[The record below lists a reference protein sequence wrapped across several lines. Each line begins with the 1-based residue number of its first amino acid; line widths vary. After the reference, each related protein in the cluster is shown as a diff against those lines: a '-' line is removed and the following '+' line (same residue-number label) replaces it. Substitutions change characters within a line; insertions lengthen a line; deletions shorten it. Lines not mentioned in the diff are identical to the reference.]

1 MNAEQQNTPH
11 VDRSG
16 ARATQRRVAPWV
28 AGGVGVV
35 LVGLLALLAIAK
47 PSTDSASTPLLGRP
61 APQVRSTTYDNKP
74 FDLSRRK
81 GSWVVLNF
89 FNSTCV
95 PCRNEHPQL
104 LAFADAQENS
114 DAPVELYTVV
124 NDDSQAAVDAF
135 FQANGGNWPRVR
147 DDDGA
152 ISVAFGVAKV
162 PETWVIDPNGFVR
175 LRIIGELGD
184 NFLQAK
190 IDAVK
195 AADEAAAAR
204 AQQQPETTDA
214 AGGQS

>member
-1 MNAEQQNTPH
+1 MSTVPP
-11 VDRSG
+11 
-16 ARATQRRVAPWV
+16 RRRTAPWA
-28 AGGVGVV
+28 AGAVGLL
-35 LVGLLALLAIAK
+35 LVGLLVLLGMAE
-47 PSTDSASTPLLGRP
+47 PGSDSAESPLIGRP
-61 APQVRSTTYDNKP
+61 APAVKSTTVDGKP
-74 FDLSRRK
+74 FELSRRK